1 MKFLSRDDT
10 HEPISKVSLEQTIM
24 NEKIPKKGSR

>member
-10 HEPISKVSLEQTIM
+10 NETISKVSLEQTII
-24 NEKIPKKGSR
+24 NKKVPKKGSR